1 MKTLKRTVKL
11 EGDFLNEWKYRV
23 LKEVEEHQRKI
34 VNEMIGVILSEGL
47 PTTRK
52 KLHERFYSDSSYGTL
67 T

>member
-1 MKTLKRTVKL
+1 MLKTLKRTVKL

-34 VNEMIGVILSEGL
+34 VNEMIGVILSEAL

-52 KLHERFYSDSSYGTL
+52 KLH
-67 T
+67 